1 MLCCIHEEYIQSHD
15 FLFTK
20 YLNHKNNGLH
30 LLKPFEFKFCLKAVK
45 YIINLNEVSLKD
57 INLVGGK
64 NASLGEMIQN
74 IESMG
79 IKVPNGFAV
88 TTNAYRD
95 FIDFNGLQEQVVNLV
110 SGLDDGNLPELRRV
124 GAEVRQL
131 IRNGIFPQKIKEEI
145 RERYQ
150 QLSESYGQNMIDVA
164 VRSSATAED
173 LPDASFAGQQETFLN
188 VRGSESILEA
198 VRNCFASLFT
208 DRAISYRN
216 TFNYNH
222 FDIALSVCIQK
233 MVRSDMAASGVAFS
247 LDPESGFKDVVVVN
261 SSWGLGEMIVQ
272 GAVSPDE
279 FIIFK
284 PSLEQGFSSIIE
296 KKIGNKDK
304 KMIYGEDHGKLTKTV
319 TVSDEDKEKFS
330 ITDQQALEI
339 ARWVSSIEKYYSKL
353 KGRWCPMDVEWAIDG
368 ISGDLYI
375 VQARPETIHSQNKTK
390 MLVEYHVQ
398 SEGIK
403 PIVTGIAVGDRAAS
417 GKVVIMHSVD
427 GNVNEHLFEE
437 GSILVTEMTDPDW
450 EPIMKKASA
459 IITNKGGRTCH
470 AAIVAREMGLP
481 AIVGCFNAT
490 EILKEKQMVTVS
502 CAEGDAGFVYDGY
515 VEFHKTETSLEDL
528 PKVKTPIMLNVASP
542 DIAFKFAHLPNAG
555 VGLAREEFII
565 NNYIRVHPM
574 ALLKHNELNDKNLS
588 EQIRKITLGYDSEE
602 TFFIK
607 RLSYGIARI
616 ASSFYPNKV
625 IVRLSDFKSNEYYNL
640 LGGSYFEPIE
650 ENPMIGWRGAS
661 RYYSE
666 AYEPAFG
673 MEIKAIKRVRE
684 KMGLKN
690 VVVMI
695 PFCRTVGELLKVY
708 ETMEKYGLKRGENG
722 LEVYL
727 MAELPSN
734 IFMADEFAKHID
746 GFSIGSNDLTQLVLG
761 LDRDSAL
768 VAHIYDER
776 NTAVKRAISHLIK
789 VGKENGVKVG
799 ICGQGPSDF
808 PDFAQFLVEEGIDSI
823 SVTPDSLL
831 KTLKAL
837 ESKE

>member
-1 MLCCIHEEYIQSHD
+1 M
-15 FLFTK
+15 
-20 YLNHKNNGLH
+20 N
-30 LLKPFEFKFCLKAVK
+30 
-45 YIINLNEVSLKD
+45 YIINLNDVSLKD

-145 RERYQ
+145 RERYM
-150 QLSESYGQNMIDVA
+150 QLSESYGQKMIDVA

-247 LDPESGFKDVVVVN
+247 LDPESGFKDVVVIN

-330 ITDQQALEI
+330 VTDQQALEI
-339 ARWVSSIEKYYSKL
+339 ARWVSSIEKYYSNL

-368 ISGDLYI
+368 ISNDLYI

-490 EILKEKQMVTVS
+490 EILKEKQIVTVS
-502 CAEGDAGFVYDGY
+502 CAEGDSGFVYDGS
-515 VEFHKTETSLEDL
+515 VEFHKTETSLADL

-542 DIAFKFAHLPNAG
+542 DIAFKFAHLPNSG

-574 ALLKHNELNDKNLS
+574 ALLKHNELNDKDLS

-607 RLSYGIARI
+607 RLSYGVARI